1 MRSLWKARW
10 PGSLPK
16 LSRQRASALLAA
28 ILSVVLFGV
37 NPRSVSALRPEGTR
51 CRDSRR
57 PKPPRHILTA
67 SIFRVARVARNPR
80 QPANPGAPESRV
92 GDDGAK
98 FSFCTRTLLPPRVT
112 SELTK
117 PDYLKLFSAAQQQ
130 SSLPC

>member
-1 MRSLWKARW
+1 MALRARR
-10 PGSLPK
+10 LPR
-16 LSRQRASALLAA
+16 LSRQRVSALLAV

-37 NPRSVSALRPEGTR
+37 NPRCVSALRPLGTR

-67 SIFRVARVARNPR
+67 SIYRVARVSRNPR
-80 QPANPGAPESRV
+80 QPANPGAPESMV
-92 GDDGAK
+92 GDEGAA
-98 FSFCTRTLLPPRVT
+98 FSFCTRTLVPLRLS